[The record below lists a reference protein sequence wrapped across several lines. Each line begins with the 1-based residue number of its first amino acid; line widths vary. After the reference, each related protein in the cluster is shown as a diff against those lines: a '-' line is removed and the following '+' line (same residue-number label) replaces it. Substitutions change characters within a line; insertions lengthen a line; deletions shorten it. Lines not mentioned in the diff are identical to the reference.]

1 MKGIN
6 TRLWWLLAT
15 IHAPKP
21 SAQMVNRRSSHVR
34 PVFTRLFGPFQ
45 WAVPTYL
52 PVSLYVR
59 EGGYVIYKPS
69 QYLSSASKPSP
80 PWFLRACACSCARGV
95 LSVRVITRFFP
106 LSSHIKLRLKKK
118 ERKRRAHSSAG
129 SSSLAGLPSFPTACE
144 NARANF
150 NAFPYS
156 SVFRGALH
164 LSADTAWLPSVPSAE
179 ESRELSV
186 VPTFLSRS

>member
-1 MKGIN
+1 
-6 TRLWWLLAT
+6 
-15 IHAPKP
+15 
-21 SAQMVNRRSSHVR
+21 MVNRRSSHVR

-106 LSSHIKLRLKKK
+106 LSSHIKLRLKK
-118 ERKRRAHSSAG
+118 EENVEHIRRLGHPPSQVFPPSPLLVKTPGLTSTHFHTVQCSGARCIFQRTPRGSRASRQRRSRVNFPLFRHFFLDPNPRALQQQSS
-129 SSSLAGLPSFPTACE
+129 T
-144 NARANF
+144 
-150 NAFPYS
+150 
-156 SVFRGALH
+156 
-164 LSADTAWLPSVPSAE
+164 VP
-179 ESRELSV
+179 
-186 VPTFLSRS
+186 